1 MRLGLYLDL
10 LKEIVKETEVRFF
23 TPEIDCRID
32 RGKVLTPNKDCKI
45 DGDKVLGTN
54 LRFLEKSR

>member
-1 MRLGLYLDL
+1 MKSLGLYLDL
-10 LKEIVKETEVRFF
+10 LKEIVKKTEVRFF
-23 TPEIDCRID
+23 TPEIDHRID

-54 LRFLEKSR
+54 LRLLEK